1 MGLGSAVVVSV
12 DFTVL
17 DELLVSNHYF
27 ELFSGNKEV
36 VLSVHFSLAR
46 FASGKANTKSESIRV
61 LCFDSVD
68 QRAFPSTTRANDN
81 KRLIKFSLVCKR
93 K

>member
-1 MGLGSAVVVSV
+1 LGLGSAVVVGV

-27 ELFSGNKEV
+27 ELFSGDKEV
-36 VLSVHFSLAR
+36 VLSVHFSLTR
-46 FASGKANTKSESIRV
+46 FASGKADTKSESIRV

-68 QRAFPSTTRANDN
+68 QRAFPSSTRANDN
-81 KRLIKFSLVCKR
+81 KRLIQFSLVCK
-93 K
+93 KM